1 MWTRGKG
8 VQNPEKIADVICTW
22 PLRIAT
28 VPLPP
33 SIGGV
38 PFSLLFE
45 SGPFCYAMEAVAVFG
60 FCHRA
65 FGGTVIA
72 AVRRVALNA

>member
-1 MWTRGKG
+1 MNMT
-8 VQNPEKIADVICTW
+8 
-22 PLRIAT
+22 LRIAT

-38 PFSLLFE
+38 PFFSFFE
-45 SGPFCYAMEAVAVFG
+45 SGAFCYAMEAVAVFG

-72 AVRRVALNA
+72 AVRRVAPRAKKL